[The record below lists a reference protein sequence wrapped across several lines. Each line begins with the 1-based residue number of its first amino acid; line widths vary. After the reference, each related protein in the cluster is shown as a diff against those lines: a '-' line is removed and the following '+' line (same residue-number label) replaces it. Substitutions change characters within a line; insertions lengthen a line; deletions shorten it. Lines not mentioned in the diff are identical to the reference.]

1 MRRVSSA
8 IAAVVFV
15 VLVSAPSAFAARTVD
30 SPRERVSPIAKLVRL
45 IVRAFGDEL
54 VEPKP

>member
-8 IAAVVFV
+8 IAAAVFI
-15 VLVSAPSAFAARTVD
+15 VLLSAPSAFAARTVD
-30 SPRERVSPIAKLVRL
+30 SPRERFSPIIKIIKKLVRML
-45 IVRAFGDEL
+45 GDEL